1 MTKYWI
7 GQDPNA
13 EATTAKCA
21 ALAALSAVETA
32 LLDGAGT
39 GGTGVASKA
48 LVADSNQNIG
58 IIKGTALHIGTS
70 GSEVELSV
78 DEIVRV
84 CDVSVRIVTLV
95 VDTTI
100 VEATHENKILLLGEV
115 GGNAEL
121 VATLPAATGGGA
133 IYRFIVS
140 VVNTSN
146 YVITVTGNDTIDGSV
161 DILDLA
167 GTAQTA
173 YAATGTVNTI
183 TLNGTDQ
190 GGALGDWL
198 EFRDIAADQWAI
210 SGGLTVPAAST
221 PVADPFS
228 AA

>member
-21 ALAALSAVETA
+21 ALAALSSDETE

-58 IIKGTALHIGTS
+58 VIKGTALHIGTS
-70 GSEVELSV
+70 GSEVELSA

-84 CDVSVRIVTLV
+84 CDVSTRVVTLAAS
-95 VDTTI
+95 TTI
-100 VEATHENKILLLGEV
+100 AVATHENKILLLGKS
-115 GGNAEL
+115 GA
-121 VATLPAATGGGA
+121 AYTMTLPAASGSGA

-167 GTAQTA
+167 GTAQA
-173 YAATGTVNTI
+173 SYAATGTVNTI

-190 GGALGDWL
+190 GGAIGDWL

-228 AA
+228 TV